1 MLQNIELGLVI
12 FAWAFVA
19 TIFHPGSSG
28 NVIFFPCSFCEECL
42 EPFAP
47 QKVRCVL
54 RAMFP
59 TCLFDLGAL
68 VVLLAPTL
76 LNLGPSVMGLWS
88 SEGCWPLVRKMQD
101 MGES

>member
-59 TCLFDLGAL
+59 TCFVAGSN
-68 VVLLAPTL
+68 L